1 MSLVCDIRPAPV
13 DRLDVRTGTHMSR
26 YVIGRIGQAALVL
39 WAAFTVSFV
48 LLQALP
54 GDAILIKFLNPELGL
69 GPEQIAE
76 IRASYAADSPLWM
89 QYAHTVANFLTGH
102 FGYSI
107 HAGVPVGDLIFANL
121 PPTLWLASLGFL
133 LAVVLAVTLAALSA
147 LSPLAWLRSFIQSI
161 PALFIS
167 TPVFWL
173 GILLIQVF
181 SFQLKLIPVI
191 NPGPWQALILPVLTL
206 AVPISAPLAQIL
218 MRNIDHVLT
227 EPFVAVARAKGAS
240 HGWVL
245 WRHVAKNAVLPT
257 LTIGGILFGE
267 LLAGAVVT
275 EAVFGLNGLGGLTQR
290 SVGDQDIAVLQ
301 AIVVFSAAAFVLINL
316 TVDLLYPVFDPR
328 LRVRQGALA

>member
-1 MSLVCDIRPAPV
+1 MSQYLIR
-13 DRLDVRTGTHMSR
+13 
-26 YVIGRIGQAALVL
+26 RIGQAVIVL

-54 GDAILIKFLNPELGL
+54 GDAVLIKFLNPELGL
-69 GPEQIAE
+69 GPEQIAD
-76 IRASYAADSPLWM
+76 IRASYGADVSLVI
-89 QYAHTVANFLTGH
+89 QYFHAIANFLTGN

-107 HAGVPVGDLIFANL
+107 HAGVPVGHLLAANL
-121 PPTLWLASLGFL
+121 PPTLWLATLGFL
-133 LAVVLAVTLAALSA
+133 LAVVVAVSLSALSA
-147 LSPLAWLRSFIQSI
+147 LLPLSWLRSIIQSV

-191 NPGPWQALILPVLTL
+191 NPGPWQALVLPVLAL
-206 AVPISAPLAQIL
+206 AIPISAPLAQIL
-218 MRNIDHVLT
+218 MRNIDEVMT

-240 HGWVL
+240 HRWVL
-245 WRHVAKNAVLPT
+245 WKHVAKNAVLPT

-275 EAVFGLNGLGGLTQR
+275 EAVFGLNGIGGLTQQA
-290 SVGDQDIAVLQ
+290 VGSQDIAVLQ
-301 AIVVFSAAAFVLINL
+301 ALVVFSALAFVLINL
-316 TVDLLYPVFDPR
+316 AVDLLYPVFDPR
-328 LRVRQGALA
+328 LRVRQGAVV

>member
-1 MSLVCDIRPAPV
+1 MSIP
-13 DRLDVRTGTHMSR
+13 S
-26 YVIGRIGQAALVL
+26 
-39 WAAFTVSFV
+39 
-48 LLQALP
+48 
-54 GDAILIKFLNPELGL
+54 
-69 GPEQIAE
+69 
-76 IRASYAADSPLWM
+76 
-89 QYAHTVANFLTGH
+89 ANFLTGH

-121 PPTLWLASLGFL
+121 PPTLWLATLGFL
-133 LAVVLAVTLAALSA
+133 LAVILAVTLAALSA

-167 TPVFWL
+167 MPVFWL

-240 HGWVL
+240 HRWVL
-245 WRHVAKNAVLPT
+245 WQHVAKNAVLPT